1 MKKSG
6 EYIIISITV
15 VLGVLLPF
23 AFHFIAAGGKIF
35 LPMYYPII
43 ISGFLL
49 EPTSALIAGFLTPFI
64 SSFITGMPTLNPPVA
79 FQMSIEL
86 SILGFLVSF
95 LSGKL
100 KFNYHIVC
108 VISILINRI
117 LYAGLYFVI
126 TRIYNLPF
134 KTKVIAE
141 LTSSI
146 PGVLIIFL
154 ALPSFAKFLKKKLF
168 QSESIYNR

>member
-49 EPTSALIAGFLTPFI
+49 GPSSALIAGFLTPFI
-64 SSFITGMPTLNPPVA
+64 SSFITGMPPLNPPVA
-79 FQMSIEL
+79 LQMSLEL
-86 SILGFLVSF
+86 SILGFLISF
-95 LSGKL
+95 LYGKL
-100 KFNYHIVC
+100 KLNCFIAC
-108 VISILINRI
+108 MISIFINRI
-117 LYAGLYFVI
+117 LYAGLFFII

-141 LTSSI
+141 LTASI
-146 PGVLIIFL
+146 PGVLIIIL
-154 ALPSFAKFLKKKLF
+154 LLPPFAILLKKKVF
-168 QSESIYNR
+168 QPEIYN